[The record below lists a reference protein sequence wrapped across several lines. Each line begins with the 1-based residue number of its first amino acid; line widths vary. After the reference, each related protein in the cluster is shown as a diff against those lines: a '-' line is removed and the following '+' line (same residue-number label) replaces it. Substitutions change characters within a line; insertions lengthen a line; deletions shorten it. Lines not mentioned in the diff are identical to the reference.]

1 MTPDRISELQNR
13 FAPVLDPL
21 ATGYARLM
29 RFRAGLFASGRLAS
43 WRPPAPCVA
52 VGNISWGGTGKTP
65 VVSWLLRWAID
76 QGLTPAVLTRG
87 YGGHP
92 PRAPY
97 EVELSSPAREA
108 GDEPLML
115 KRAHPRAR
123 IMVDP
128 NRVRGGRACTGD
140 APGLYILDDGFQHLR
155 VRRDVNLCL
164 LCPRDLD
171 VGWNK
176 VIPAGTWREDATALK
191 RADAFL
197 VNRMFGEDDCLE
209 TLARIKLTG
218 LGKPIF
224 FFQVVA
230 RHIANSVSGEIRDS
244 LQGERYLLV
253 TGIANP
259 RKAPQT
265 FKRDLGEMPV
275 HHLIFSDHHPF
286 SLTDWRTITARA
298 ERARCAYI
306 LCTPKDAVKLAPFAD
321 ERLWVPSLSTTF
333 TTAGNESFPAWLEER
348 VHISNRSI
356 HGHEAI

>member
-1 MTPDRISELQNR
+1 MTPDRISELQSR
-13 FAPVLDPL
+13 FAPILDPL

-29 RFRAGLFASGRLAS
+29 RLRAELYTSGRFPS
-43 WRPPAPCVA
+43 WQPPAPCVS

-65 VVSWLLRWAID
+65 VVSWLLHWAIE

-92 PRAPY
+92 PRTPY
-97 EVELSSPAREA
+97 EVQLSSPAHEA

-128 NRVRGGRACTGD
+128 NRVRAGRACTGD
-140 APGLYILDDGFQHLR
+140 VPGLFVLDDGFQHLR

-164 LCPRDLD
+164 LSPQDLD
-171 VGWNK
+171 VGWNR
-176 VIPAGTWREDATALK
+176 VIPAGTWREDASALK

-209 TLARIKLTG
+209 TLARIKLTI

-230 RHIANSVSGEIRDS
+230 RHIANAVTGEVRTS

-275 HHLIFSDHHPF
+275 HHLIFPDHHPF
-286 SLTDWRTITARA
+286 SHADWQAITNRA
-298 ERARCAYI
+298 ERARCAHI

-321 ERLWVPSLSTTF
+321 ERLWVPRLSTTF
-333 TTAGNESFPAWLEER
+333 TATGSEIFPTWLRER
-348 VHISNRSI
+348 VHDFTRSI